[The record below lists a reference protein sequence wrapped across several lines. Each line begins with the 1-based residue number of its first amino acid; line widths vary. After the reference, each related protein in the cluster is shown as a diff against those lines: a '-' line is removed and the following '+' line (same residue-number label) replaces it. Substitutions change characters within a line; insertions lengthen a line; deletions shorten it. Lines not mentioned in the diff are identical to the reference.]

1 MAATRTL
8 RRPNVNIKATTGT
21 QLRCKSWRA
30 ESILRMLENNL
41 ENGENPDELVI
52 YAGRAKAAR
61 DWESYDQ
68 IVAALKILE
77 EDQTLVMQ
85 SGKPL
90 GVFRTQKS
98 MPMVIMASG
107 GVVGATNRDPIHQEL
122 EEKGL
127 TIMPGMTAAAWQYI
141 GSQGILQGTYETFM
155 AAARE
160 NFGGTL
166 EGRMVLTAG
175 CGGMGGAQPLA
186 GKLAGA
192 ATLVLDVDEDRI
204 QRRIDSGY
212 CDVMTHDLDEALKW
226 IDEAKKARKGKSV
239 GLVAN
244 VGDIYPILLD
254 RNIIPEI
261 VTDQTTVRPGRGYV
275 PQGMTSDEAYAM
287 FDTDREQVVR
297 RGHATIKIH
306 AQCMMEFE
314 KRGSIVFE
322 YGNGLRLEAEAAGYP
337 EARKMRGFIER
348 YVRTLF
354 EEGKGPS
361 RWLAISGDPHDIEVV
376 DDIIEANWSDNSSIV
391 QWIRQAREH
400 VHFTGLPARIGWLG
414 YGERAKLAKLVNQ
427 AVKEGKTKG
436 PIAFTRDHLDSGS
449 TAIPFR
455 ENEKMMDGSDRIA
468 DWPILNG
475 LINACSGADVIAI
488 HGIGSAGQTTVA
500 DGSDDAGERLERVM
514 TTDTGIGVLRHAEA
528 GYETSKKLAN
538 ESGLAASVA
547 GRKY

>member
-1 MAATRTL
+1 
-8 RRPNVNIKATTGT
+8 
-21 QLRCKSWRA
+21 
-30 ESILRMLENNL
+30 MLENNL

-68 IVAALKILE
+68 IVAALMTLE

-98 MPMVIMASG
+98 MPMVVMASG

-122 EEKGL
+122 EDKGL

-192 ATLVLDVDEDRI
+192 ATLVLDVDEKRI

-226 IDEAKKARKGKSV
+226 IDEAKAARKGKSI

-244 VGDIYPILLD
+244 VGDIYPILLE
-254 RNIIPEI
+254 RNITPEI
-261 VTDQTTVRPGRGYV
+261 VTDQTTVWSGRGYV
-275 PQGMTSDEAYAM
+275 PQGMTSDEAVEMYK
-287 FDTDREQVVR
+287 TDREEVVR

-306 AQCMMEFE
+306 AQCMVEFE

-337 EARKMRGFIER
+337 EARQMRGFIER
-348 YVRTLF
+348 YVRPLF
-354 EEGKGPS
+354 CEGKGPS

-376 DDIIEANWSDNSSIV
+376 DDLIEANWSDNSSIV
-391 QWIRQAREH
+391 QWIRLAREH

-414 YGERAKLAKLVNQ
+414 FGDRAKLTGLVNQ

-488 HGIGSAGQTTVA
+488 HGIGSAGQTTIA

-514 TTDTGIGVLRHAEA
+514 TTDTGIGVLRHAES
-528 GYETSKKLAN
+528 GYEVSKELAN
-538 ESGLAASVA
+538 SSGLAATVV
-547 GRKY
+547 GRTY

>member
-1 MAATRTL
+1 MAVGTL
-8 RRPNVNIKATTGT
+8 KRKNVSIKATTGT
-21 QLRCKSWRA
+21 QLRCKNWRA

-68 IVAALKILE
+68 IVATLKSLD
-77 EDQTLVMQ
+77 EDQTLIMQ
-85 SGKPL
+85 SGKPI
-90 GVFRTQKS
+90 GVFRTQKTA
-98 MPMVIMASG
+98 PMVVMG
-107 GVVGATNRDPIHQEL
+107 NGNVVGMDFGDPIRQEL
-122 EEKGL
+122 EDKGL

-192 ATLVLDVDEDRI
+192 ATLVLDVDEKRI

-212 CDVMTHDLDEALKW
+212 CDVMTHDLDEALKL

-244 VGDIYPILLD
+244 VGDIYPILLE
-254 RNIIPEI
+254 RNITPDI
-261 VTDQTTVRPGRGYV
+261 VTDQTTVWAGRGYV
-275 PQGMTSDEAYAM
+275 PQGMTSDEAVEM
-287 FDTDREQVVR
+287 FRTNREEVIK

-322 YGNGLRLEAEAAGYP
+322 YGNGLRLEAEKAGYP
-337 EARKMRGFIER
+337 EARQMRGFIER

-361 RWLAISGDPHDIEVV
+361 RWLAISGDPHDIEVI

-414 YGERAKLAKLVNQ
+414 YGDRAKLAKLVNQ

-455 ENEKMMDGSDRIA
+455 ENEKMKDGSDRIG
-468 DWPILNG
+468 DWPI
-475 LINACSGADVIAI
+475 INALLNTCSGADVIAV
-488 HGIGSAGQTTVA
+488 HSGMSAGQTTVA
-500 DGSDDAGERLERVM
+500 DGSDSASERLEAVM
-514 TTDTGIGVLRHAEA
+514 NADTGIGVLRHAEA
-528 GYETSKKLAN
+528 GYETSMDLAN
-538 ESGLAASVA
+538 STGLAATIPD
-547 GRKY
+547 RKY